1 MSELRN
7 KIESAKRE
15 YLAVKYPGDLAL
27 EVSRPRR
34 NIFIRLAPIAAL
46 AAAAVIAIA
55 ISFRDVNQKMLAIAT
70 SQPAVLTEPTTQ
82 SASSESLLDS
92 LDDLSGMSV
101 VPPAYSFDISLPSFS
116 LSGDQTNNKS
126 SSTTQES
133 T

>member
-34 NIFIRLAPIAAL
+34 NIFIRLVPIAAL

-70 SQPAVLTEPTTQ
+70 SQPA
-82 SASSESLLDS
+82 
-92 LDDLSGMSV
+92 G
-101 VPPAYSFDISLPSFS
+101 
-116 LSGDQTNNKS
+116 
-126 SSTTQES
+126 
-133 T
+133 